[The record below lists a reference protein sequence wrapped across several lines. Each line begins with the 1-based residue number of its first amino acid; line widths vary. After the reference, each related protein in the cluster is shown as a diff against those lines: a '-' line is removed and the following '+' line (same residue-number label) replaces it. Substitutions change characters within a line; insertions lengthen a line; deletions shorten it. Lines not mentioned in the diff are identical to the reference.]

1 MFFSSAARSSGRPA
15 TLLQPYVRRA
25 MDDAAPTW
33 SFATRAV
40 QEAGRRVLDS
50 RSREAAAMQL
60 SLSGTDPPPR
70 PSVRSASKIF
80 ASRLLCTL
88 LQAARL
94 QPRRSTLPL
103 RIARPSTPALS
114 FLRSAAPRQ
123 HACCTNLSRSRAQ
136 KFKNTR
142 QCPTRQKNEALPT
155 THTSAAEWP
164 QGARQWLFGAAANDK
179 AQSSQE
185 CEQRQS

>member
-1 MFFSSAARSSGRPA
+1 MLIGSVPGKEHRRWRQRADGRRLSYEPRPPPHRGPLGCPLSCTKLHWVLRVLFLCGARRCGPGRPA

-25 MDDAAPTW
+25 MDDAAPTC

-40 QEAGRRVLDS
+40 QDAGKRVLDS
-50 RSREAAAMQL
+50 RSREAAATQL
-60 SLSGTDPPPR
+60 SLSGTDSVPR

-94 QPRRSTLPL
+94 QPRRNTLPL

-114 FLRSAAPRQ
+114 FLRPAAPIQ
-123 HACCTNLSRSRAQ
+123 HAYSTNLPRS
-136 KFKNTR
+136 
-142 QCPTRQKNEALPT
+142 
-155 THTSAAEWP
+155 
-164 QGARQWLFGAAANDK
+164 
-179 AQSSQE
+179 
-185 CEQRQS
+185 